1 MRRLASWVGRRAGL
15 ELGRQAGFM
24 VDGLVQISD
33 GGKETNS
40 KERWRRKCEE
50 RDIKFE
56 QKYLFIPDFNRG
68 GLRKTNGT
76 YLR

>member
-1 MRRLASWVGRRAGL
+1 
-15 ELGRQAGFM
+15 M

-50 RDIKFE
+50 RDGWDEMKE
-56 QKYLFIPDFNRG
+56 NEEKKSL
-68 GLRKTNGT
+68 K
-76 YLR
+76 